1 MGAGETKTV
10 VAVVLA
16 AGQSSRMGRAKQLEP
31 VDGVPMVVRAATVA
45 LQSDVDTVVVVTG
58 AYATAV
64 SAALQELLVAN
75 PTRLSLLHNAAW
87 ATGQASS
94 VRTAVEACAAT
105 ANALLFLP
113 VDQPFLVST
122 LLQQL
127 LAAWQ
132 QGARLAAPVVDNQM
146 RGAPAIFDQ
155 SLFSELAKLTGDT
168 GARPL
173 FQRHRTEVVTV
184 PAKAAWLQDID
195 TPEDLADFH

>member
-1 MGAGETKTV
+1 MGEGVKKAV
-10 VAVVLA
+10 VAVILA
-16 AGQSSRMGRAKQLEP
+16 AGRSSRMGRPKQVEP
-31 VDGVPMVVRAATVA
+31 VDGVPMVVRAVTVA

-58 AYATAV
+58 AYALAV
-64 SAALQELLVAN
+64 GTALQELLATY
-75 PTRLSLLHNAAW
+75 PERLSLLHNVAW

-94 VRTAVEACAAT
+94 VRAAVEAYATT

-113 VDQPFLVST
+113 VDQPFLACT

-132 QGARLAAPVVDNQM
+132 QGARLAAPAINGQM

-155 SLFSELAKLTGDT
+155 SLFSELAKLEGDT

-173 FQRHRTEVVTV
+173 FQRHRIELVTV
-184 PAKAAWLQDID
+184 PAMAEWLQDID
-195 TPEDLADFH
+195 TPQDLENFD